1 MIRLESL
8 DSEQLCLVNIFLTD
22 LFYQNDG
29 RSDTWA
35 PADLSDSLI
44 KVA

>member
-8 DSEQLCLVNIFLTD
+8 DSEQLCLVNIF
-22 LFYQNDG
+22 YQSDG

-35 PADLSDSLI
+35 PADLSDCLI